1 MPQIYE
7 VINLYNQEKG
17 LFPYRYIGSDQNDNA
32 NYFGSSAELK
42 NDIKRIG
49 KEFFIKKTLKFFD
62 NIDNQTLR
70 KIESDILK
78 ENRVKDSLMFYNKN
92 ENYSPGCGVK
102 GMKHKNKKIV
112 SERWKESRKGW
123 KPSSETRNLWK
134 EQRKNRHASNETK
147 EKMSKSNAR
156 YFLNVIGEDHP
167 VTGYRHS
174 EYEKQKRSER
184 MKERM
189 KDQTLRQELSNRM
202 SRNWMVTDPS
212 GKIFKIKNLSKWC
225 KQVEVSYSTVRNHRK
240 GWKCQIV

>member
-78 ENRVKDSLMFYNKN
+78 ENKVKDSLMFYNKN

-123 KPSSETRNLWK
+123 KPSFETRSLWK
-134 EQRKNRHASNETK
+134 EQRKDRCVSEETK
-147 EKMSKSNAR
+147 QKMSSKRQGGNNPNALKWKVI
-156 YFLNVIGEDHP
+156 FPCGKVVEVIG
-167 VTGYRHS
+167 
-174 EYEKQKRSER
+174 
-184 MKERM
+184 
-189 KDQTLRQELSNRM
+189 LR
-202 SRNWMVTDPS
+202 
-212 GKIFKIKNLSKWC
+212 KWC
-225 KQVEVSYSTVRNHRK
+225 FDNNLNYNRIYHQRDGFSLIKYGSGNGGPK
-240 GWKCQIV
+240 KC

>member
-7 VINLYNQEKG
+7 TINLYNLKNNIK
-17 LFPYRYIGSDQNDNA
+17 PYRYIGSDQNDNE
-32 NYFGSSAELK
+32 NYYGSNINLK
-42 NDIKRIG
+42 NDIKNLGI
-49 KEFFIKKTLKFFD
+49 EHFEKKVIKFFKT
-62 NIDNQTLR
+62 IDNKDLR
-70 KIESDILK
+70 KAESEILK
-78 ENRVKDSLMFYNKN
+78 ENNVKKSENFYNKS
-92 ENYSPGCGVK
+92 ELYAPGGGVK

-112 SERWKESRKGW
+112 SDKWIESRKGW
-123 KPSSETRNLWK
+123 IPSKETRKLWQ
-134 EQRKNRHASNETK
+134 EQRMGRKVSEETK

-156 YFLNVIGEDHP
+156 YFLNINGEDHP

-202 SRNWMVTDPS
+202 SRNWIVTDPS

-225 KQVEVSYSTVRNHRK
+225 KQAEVSYSTVRNQRK